1 MHKSSWGFA
10 ALFALGYSGAVLAS
24 STLRVGSQVLTTGDS
39 ATRVTELLGKPTR
52 KSHPRST
59 RAGNRARG
67 GVRIVT
73 GHEGG
78 ERWQYRRGDHVTTI
92 TIIDGRVDDIQD
104 RRQ

>member
-1 MHKSSWGFA
+1 MNNRCLAFA
-10 ALFALGYSGAVLAS
+10 ALFALWYAGTVLAS
-24 STLRVGSQVLTTGDS
+24 GTLRVGNQVLTTGDS
-39 ATRVTELLGKPTR
+39 AARVAELLGKPSR
-52 KSHPRST
+52 KSRPRSART
-59 RAGNRARG
+59 AGHRRG
-67 GVRIVT
+67 GVRVIT